1 MFDKWINQDIWGSLT
16 LLQMVNVLNCDLIAM
31 MLFTLTLG
39 DSYLPFLAYSCFP
52 ITMGLYISRNVL
64 QRVGYTLIL
73 DQKRADKGATF
84 RIAIYQEEDK

>member
-1 MFDKWINQDIWGSLT
+1 
-16 LLQMVNVLNCDLIAM
+16 
-31 MLFTLTLG
+31 
-39 DSYLPFLAYSCFP
+39 
-52 ITMGLYISRNVL
+52 MGLYISRNVL